1 MGTKGYY
8 EAVAQIIPIL
18 FLAMAVGEARV
29 RVRDTLSV
37 RTAVLGVLFIGALLA
52 AGEVAALRAVE
63 VGHGSHLAKDLTVFG
78 LGVGIA
84 WIVRSLAVVVYRDR
98 DEEGDGEEPGIELLI
113 DGAFAVTAI
122 GVICTLIL

>member
-63 VGHGSHLAKDLTVFG
+63 VGHGSRLAKDLTAFG

-98 DEEGDGEEPGIELLI
+98 DEEGDAEEPGIELLI

-122 GVICTLIL
+122 GVICALIL